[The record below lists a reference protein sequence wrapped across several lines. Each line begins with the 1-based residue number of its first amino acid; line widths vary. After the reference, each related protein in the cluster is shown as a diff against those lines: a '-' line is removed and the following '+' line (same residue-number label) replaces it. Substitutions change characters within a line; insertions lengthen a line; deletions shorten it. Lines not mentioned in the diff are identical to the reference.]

1 MMKAFFHKMI
11 IRVSFLLG
19 SWFIRFFA
27 WWIATGY
34 LLFHPSSRRSS
45 LQLYRVI
52 FPNRRGW
59 YYLYCAWRQF
69 HSFAA
74 TYADRIEIDKKKGV
88 TLSIQGKEGIV
99 EAARRGSGG
108 IILMSHLGNYEVAAR
123 AFQEVGLKHLMIMGE
138 KEARQVARDQRETLK
153 AQGIYIL
160 VATGQEDSTFG
171 GLEAI
176 KFIREGGFVSLS
188 GDLIWTEQRSHL
200 PVRLFDQEVA
210 FTSGPHLLALISGV
224 PLFTLF
230 IFRVKRGVHKI
241 IISPPREVKASSRSE
256 RSTALQTSAQ
266 VYANALEEKVR
277 QHPFQWYIFEPFFG
291 SASADMRKSNP
302 SFSASNPGEDM
313 GQQNFLLDGKSGKN
327 GGNES
332 QGEKQV

>member
-34 LLFHPSSRRSS
+34 FLFRPSRRRSS
-45 LQLYRVI
+45 LQLYRAI
-52 FPNRRGW
+52 FPNRKGR
-59 YYLYCAWRQF
+59 YHLYCAWHQF

-74 TYADRIEIDKKKGV
+74 TYADRIEIDSKKGV
-88 TLSIQGKEGIV
+88 TISTQGKEGII
-99 EAARRGSGG
+99 EAHRRGIGG

-123 AFQEVGLKHLMIMGE
+123 AFQEIGLKHLMIIGE
-138 KEARQVARDQRETLK
+138 KEARQVARDQRETLR
-153 AQGIYIL
+153 ARGVNIL
-160 VATGQEDSTFG
+160 VATRRGDSIFG
-171 GLEAI
+171 GLEVI
-176 KFIREGGFVSLS
+176 EFIREGGFVSLS
-188 GDLIWTEQRSHL
+188 GDLIWTKQRSLL

-210 FTSGPHLLALISGV
+210 FTSAPHLLALISGA
-224 PLFTLF
+224 PLFTVF
-230 IFRVKRGVHKI
+230 IHRVKRGMHKI

-256 RSTALQTSAQ
+256 RNKTLRASAQ

-291 SASADMRKSNP
+291 SASADTTKS
-302 SFSASNPGEDM
+302 E
-313 GQQNFLLDGKSGKN
+313 L
-327 GGNES
+327 
-332 QGEKQV
+332 